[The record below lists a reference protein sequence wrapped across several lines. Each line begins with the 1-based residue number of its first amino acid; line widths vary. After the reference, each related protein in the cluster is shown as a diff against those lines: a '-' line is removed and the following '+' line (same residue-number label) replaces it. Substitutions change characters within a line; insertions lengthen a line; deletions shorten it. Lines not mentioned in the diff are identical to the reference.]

1 MIQQFKTDNKII
13 AVGYTGND
21 FAIARYIGTD
31 NLSINEFN
39 NQNFLNIYPNPAK
52 NNLQINLTDKSLTNN
67 KYQILDLNGR
77 VILEGNFDTEINQIN
92 IENLS
97 KGLYIFKI
105 KNLYKKFIKE

>member
-1 MIQQFKTDNKII
+1 
-13 AVGYTGND
+13 
-21 FAIARYIGTD
+21 
-31 NLSINEFN
+31 
-39 NQNFLNIYPNPAK
+39 LNIYPNPAK
-52 NNLQINLTDKSLTNN
+52 NNLQINLIDKSLTNN

>member
-1 MIQQFKTDNKII
+1 M
-13 AVGYTGND
+13 
-21 FAIARYIGTD
+21 
-31 NLSINEFN
+31 
-39 NQNFLNIYPNPAK
+39 NIYPNPAK
-52 NNLQINLTDKSLTNN
+52 NNLQINLIDKSLTNN